1 MVYSSLAALYERK
14 ELELVKLRAQVM
26 AEIESVKKEF
36 CNNVVIVEKFVPNPD
51 AVSCFYHIFI
61 FQI

>member
-1 MVYSSLAALYERK
+1 
-14 ELELVKLRAQVM
+14 M

-61 FQI
+61 LQI

>member
-1 MVYSSLAALYERK
+1 MVALLQHSMNERN
-14 ELELVKLRAQVM
+14 LQLVKLRAQVM

-51 AVSCFYHIFI
+51 AVSHFLYSRFK
-61 FQI
+61 

>member
-1 MVYSSLAALYERK
+1 MVALLQLSMNERNCNYI
-14 ELELVKLRAQVM
+14 VKLRAQVM

-51 AVSCFYHIFI
+51 AVSCTFFI